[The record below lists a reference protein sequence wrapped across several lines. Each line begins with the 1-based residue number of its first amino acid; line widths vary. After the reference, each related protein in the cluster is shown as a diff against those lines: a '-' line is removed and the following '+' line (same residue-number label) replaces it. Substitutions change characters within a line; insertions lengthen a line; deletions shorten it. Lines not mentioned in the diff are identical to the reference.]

1 MSDNTT
7 YGLAADFENP
17 LALMKAAEKCRDE
30 GFKSWDCITPFPVH
44 GLDDAMGLKRSKVPF
59 FTFIG
64 GSIGF
69 CTGTFIAWYMNAF
82 DYPLIVGGKPFFS
95 PVFPFP
101 VMYELTI
108 LLAALSTIAG
118 MFILNGLPRHYHPVM
133 KAKNFAGTTDDI
145 LRITIEASDPLYDS
159 DKTKA
164 FLQEIG
170 GINIQELE
178 D

>member
-1 MSDNTT
+1 MSDKTIF
-7 YGLAADFENP
+7 GLAADFDNP

-69 CTGTFIAWYMNAF
+69 VTGTFIAWYMNAY
-82 DYPLIVGGKPFFS
+82 DYPLIVGGKPLFS
-95 PVFPFP
+95 PIFPFP

-108 LLAALSTIAG
+108 LLAALSTIVG

-133 KAKNFAGTTDDI
+133 KAKNFASTTDDT

-159 DKTKA
+159 EGTKA

-170 GINIQELE
+170 GTNIQELE

>member
-1 MSDNTT
+1 MADNKT

-17 LALMKAAEKCRDE
+17 LVLMKAAEKCRDE
-30 GFKSWDCITPFPVH
+30 GFKSWDVLTPFPVH

-64 GSIGF
+64 GTTGFSIGLF
-69 CTGTFIAWYMNAF
+69 LVWYMNYF
-82 DYPLIVGGKPFFS
+82 DYPLIVGGKPLFS

-118 MFILNGLPRHYHPVM
+118 MFILNGLPRHYHPAM
-133 KAKNFAGTTDDI
+133 KAKNFAGTTDDT
-145 LRITIEASDPLYDS
+145 LRITIEAADPLYDS
-159 DKTKA
+159 EKTRT
-164 FLQEIG
+164 FLQELG
-170 GINIQELE
+170 GKNIQELE

>member
-59 FTFIG
+59 FTFFG
-64 GSIGF
+64 GVIGF
-69 CTGTFIAWYMNAF
+69 VTGTFIAWYMNAF

-133 KAKNFAGTTDDI
+133 KAKNFAATTDDT

-170 GINIQELE
+170 GTNIQELE

>member
-1 MSDNTT
+1 MAENITF
-7 YGLAADFENP
+7 GLAADFENP
-17 LALMKAAEKCRDE
+17 HTLMKAAKRCRDK
-30 GFKSWDCITPFPVH
+30 GFKSWDVITPFPVH
-44 GLDDAMGLKRSKVPF
+44 GLEEAMGLKRSRVPF

-64 GSIGF
+64 GATGF
-69 CTGTFIAWYMNAF
+69 ITGTFIAWYMNAF
-82 DYPLIVGGKPFFS
+82 DYPLIVGGKPLFS

-133 KAKNFAGTTDDI
+133 KAKDFAATTDDT
-145 LRITIEASDPLYDS
+145 LRITIESSDPLYDS
-159 DKTKA
+159 EKTRV

-170 GINIQELE
+170 GTNIQELE

>member
-44 GLDDAMGLKRSKVPF
+44 VLDDAMGLKRSKVPF

-82 DYPLIVGGKPFFS
+82 DYPFIVGGKPFFS

-118 MFILNGLPRHYHPVM
+118 MFILNGMPRHYNPVM

-164 FLQEIG
+164 FLHEIHNHNDQH
-170 GINIQELE
+170 IL
-178 D
+178 

>member
-1 MSDNTT
+1 MADNKI

-17 LALMKAAEKCRDE
+17 LVLMKAAEKCRDE
-30 GFKSWDCITPFPVH
+30 GFKAWDVLTPFPVH

-82 DYPLIVGGKPFFS
+82 DYPLIVGGKPLFS

-118 MFILNGLPRHYHPVM
+118 MFITNKLPMHYHPVM
-133 KAKNFAGTTDDI
+133 KAKHFAGTTDDT
-145 LRITIEASDPLYDS
+145 LRITIESADPLYDS
-159 DKTKA
+159 EKTRA

-170 GINIQELE
+170 GTNIQELE

>member
-1 MSDNTT
+1 MADNKT

-17 LALMKAAEKCRDE
+17 LTLMKAAEKCRE
-30 GFKSWDCITPFPVH
+30 QGFKAWDVITPFPVH
-44 GLDDAMGLKRSKVPF
+44 GLDKAMGLKRSKVPF

-64 GSIGF
+64 GSTGFFIGL
-69 CTGTFIAWYMNAF
+69 FIVWYMNAY
-82 DYPLIVGGKPFFS
+82 DYPLTVGGKPLFS
-95 PVFPFP
+95 PIFPFP

-133 KAKNFAGTTDDI
+133 KAKNFAGTTDDT
-145 LRITIEASDPLYDS
+145 LRIVIEATDPLYDAFKS
-159 DKTKA
+159 RA
-164 FLQEIG
+164 FLEEIG
-170 GINIQELE
+170 GTNIQELE

>member
-1 MSDNTT
+1 
-7 YGLAADFENP
+7 
-17 LALMKAAEKCRDE
+17 
-30 GFKSWDCITPFPVH
+30 
-44 GLDDAMGLKRSKVPF
+44 
-59 FTFIG
+59 
-64 GSIGF
+64 
-69 CTGTFIAWYMNAF
+69 MNAY

-133 KAKNFAGTTDDI
+133 KSKNFAATTDDT
-145 LRITIEASDPLYDS
+145 LRIVIESSDPLYDGE
-159 DKTKA
+159 KTKA
-164 FLQEIG
+164 FLAEIG
-170 GINIQELE
+170 GTNIQELE

>member
-30 GFKSWDCITPFPVH
+30 GFRSWDCITPFPVH

-59 FTFIG
+59 FTFVG
-64 GSIGF
+64 GCIGF
-69 CTGTFIAWYMNAF
+69 CTGMFIAWYMNAF

-133 KAKNFAGTTDDI
+133 KAKNFAGTTDDT

-170 GINIQELE
+170 GTNIQELE